1 MKARSRSS
9 INRHFRRESIL
20 MLLLPLVVLVLSLV
34 LTTVVMWLD

>member
-9 INRHFRRESIL
+9 INRHLRRVPTL

-34 LTTVVMWLD
+34 LTTVVMWLA